1 MRKFLLVVLLF
12 GAPHGLAEKALVVG
26 SFADPANAAAE
37 AFRLR
42 QGSAMS
48 FQVLPGESAG
58 RTLYRV
64 IAPLA
69 GQSAED
75 AKQRLQPLGVQGSW
89 SIDVPVAKAVPR
101 QMDQPSTMT
110 RQPAA
115 TGSPVPGQQSSAGS
129 TPQTSVRAYAES
141 TQPEDFG
148 DVKTV
153 RLDSFSK
160 DVSILVP
167 QRA

>member
-1 MRKFLLVVLLF
+1 MRFQVVL
-12 GAPHGLAEKALVVG
+12 
-26 SFADPANAAAE
+26 
-37 AFRLR
+37 
-42 QGSAMS
+42 
-48 FQVLPGESAG
+48 GESAG

-89 SIDVPVAKAVPR
+89 TIDVPVAKAVPK

-115 TGSPVPGQQSSAGS
+115 TGSPVQGQHSSAGS
-129 TPQTSVRAYAES
+129 TPREPGARTTHAWRERCAWRRCASAVHA
-141 TQPEDFG
+141 DH
-148 DVKTV
+148 
-153 RLDSFSK
+153 DSPGARRPPSH
-160 DVSILVP
+160 
-167 QRA
+167 AA